1 MKMTIE
7 VYSYGCKKLTI
18 CSSKVSMQSLQ
29 AQKLNKE
36 VFETIYYHA
45 LRTSADLAAEEGVYE
60 TYPGSP
66 VSKVFTSFPS
76 NPRILNGFYVFSGR
90 KIMKK
95 KSFGSVCYFVL
106 LPTILS
112 FVCRVFCSQI
122 CGMWSP
128 PVSGTGRH

>member
-1 MKMTIE
+1 
-7 VYSYGCKKLTI
+7 
-18 CSSKVSMQSLQ
+18 MQNLQ

-36 VFETIYYHA
+36 IFETIYYHA

-76 NPRILNGFYVFSGR
+76 NPRILNGFYVLCGR

-95 KSFGSVCYFVL
+95 KSIGSVWYFVL

-112 FVCRVFCSQI
+112 FVCRVFYSQI

-128 PVSGTGRH
+128 LVSGTGPH